1 MYIMSE
7 TGGIFMKK
15 FLSLLAVLSILL
27 SFSACSEKNSREEE
41 EAELDAVSSSMT
53 GTLTSYTGSE
63 VSIETEDGQ
72 KLSFEDCSS
81 AEIQCVNGIIP
92 GNEVTLVYVG
102 GIDGTDTSNV
112 RVRRIITEDDNSS
125 VMSLAEKAKEDIA
138 QAGGMV
144 SSDDEEEEAG
154 QDLPDSGVEVES
166 IRQTA
171 YVVSSVN
178 VRSDALSGSEILGVL
193 DGGDSVTVT
202 GICAN
207 GWYRVIYQGE
217 TGYVWRDYLSL

>member
-1 MYIMSE
+1 MR
-7 TGGIFMKK
+7 K
-15 FLSLLAVLSILL
+15 FLLLMMTLTIFL
-27 SFSACSEKNSREEE
+27 SFSACSGRNSREEE

-53 GTLTSYTGSE
+53 GTLTKYTGSE
-63 VSIETEDGQ
+63 ISIETDEGQ
-72 KLSFEDCSS
+72 ELSFEDCSS
-81 AEIQCVNGIIP
+81 TEVECVNGIIP
-92 GNEVTLVYVG
+92 GNEVTLIYVG

-112 RVRRIITEDDNSS
+112 RVRRIITEEDNSS
-125 VMSLAEKAKEDIA
+125 VMALAEKARDGISRSKDGTYSEN
-138 QAGGMV
+138 
-144 SSDDEEEEAG
+144 EEEETEAG

-166 IRQTA
+166 TRQTA

-178 VRSDALSGSEILGVL
+178 VRADAQSGSEILGIL

-207 GWYRVIYQGE
+207 GWYRVIYEGQ

>member
-15 FLSLLAVLSILL
+15 FLSLLAALSILL
-27 SFSACSEKNSREEE
+27 SFSACSEKNSREKE

-81 AEIQCVNGIIP
+81 AEIQCINGIIP

-144 SSDDEEEEAG
+144 SSED
-154 QDLPDSGVEVES
+154 EVES
-166 IRQTA
+166 TRQTA

-178 VRSDALSGSEILGVL
+178 VRADALSGSEILGVL

-207 GWYRVIYQGE
+207 GWYRVIYEGK

>member
-1 MYIMSE
+1 MR
-7 TGGIFMKK
+7 K
-15 FLSLLAVLSILL
+15 FLLLLMTFTIFL
-27 SFSACSEKNSREEE
+27 SFSACGGRNSREKE

-53 GTLTSYTGSE
+53 GTLTKYTGSE
-63 VSIETEDGQ
+63 ISIETDEGQ

-81 AEIQCVNGIIP
+81 TEVECVNGIIP
-92 GNEVTLVYVG
+92 GNEVTLIYVG

-112 RVRRIITEDDNSS
+112 RVRRIITKDDNSS
-125 VMSLAEKAKEDIA
+125 VMALAEKARDGISRSED
-138 QAGGMV
+138 GTY
-144 SSDDEEEEAG
+144 SEDKEEENGAG

-166 IRQTA
+166 THETA
-171 YVVSSVN
+171 YVVSPVN
-178 VRSDALSGSEILGVL
+178 VRADAQSGSEVLGVL

-207 GWYRVIYQGE
+207 GWYRVIYDGD